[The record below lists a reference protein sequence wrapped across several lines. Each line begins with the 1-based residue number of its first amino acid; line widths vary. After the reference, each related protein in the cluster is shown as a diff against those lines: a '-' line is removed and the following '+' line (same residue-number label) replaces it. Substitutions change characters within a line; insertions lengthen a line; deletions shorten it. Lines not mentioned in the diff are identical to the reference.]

1 MPLTDSILNL
11 ANTVITITHRT
22 ESPRL
27 LGRTQPPVTA
37 TVSAK
42 ASVQPARGLD
52 LQRLPEGKGTQDLI
66 SVWTLEEIRMGDVGS
81 GILPDLILY
90 QGSTYEAEH
99 LEPWVNHLGVTYYVG
114 LARKVVS

>member
-11 ANTVITITHRT
+11 SNTTIVVTHRT
-22 ESPRL
+22 ESPRV
-27 LGRTQPPVTA
+27 LGRTQPPTTA

-42 ASVQPARGLD
+42 ASVQPTIGRD

-66 SVWTLEEIRMGDVGS
+66 SVWTLAELLLGDVGA

-90 QGSTYEAEH
+90 QGSTYEVEH
-99 LEPWVNHLGVTYYVG
+99 VEPWVNHLGVTYYFG
-114 LARKVVS
+114 IARKVVS

>member
-11 ANTVITITHRT
+11 SNTTITITHRT

-27 LGRTQPPVTA
+27 LGRTQPPTTVV
-37 TVSAK
+37 VSAK
-42 ASVQPARGLD
+42 ASVQPTSGRD

-66 SVWTLEEIRMGDVGS
+66 SVWTLAELLLGDVGS

-90 QGSTYEAEH
+90 QGSTYEVEH
-99 LEPWVNHLGVTYYVG
+99 VEPWTNHLGVTYYFG
-114 LARKVVS
+114 IARKVVS

>member
-11 ANTVITITHRT
+11 ANTTITITHRT

-27 LGRTQPPVTA
+27 LGRTQPPTTA

-42 ASVQPARGLD
+42 ASVQPTSGRD
-52 LQRLPEGKGTQDLI
+52 LQRLPEGRNTQDLI
-66 SVWTLEEIRMGDVGS
+66 SVWTLETLQLGDVGA
-81 GILPDLILY
+81 GILPDLVLY
-90 QGSTYEAEH
+90 NGSTYELEH
-99 LEPWVNHLGVTYYVG
+99 VEPWTNHLGVTYYFG